1 MGNIQTN
8 ADIIRNM
15 TNEELAK
22 YLADVTDD
30 VRQGSGWDY
39 EGWLKELS
47 SDRDGWLNEFQT
59 EKEEDLEL
67 E

>member
-1 MGNIQTN
+1 
-8 ADIIRNM
+8 M
-15 TNEELAK
+15 TDEELAK

-59 EKEEDLEL
+59 EKEDDLEL